1 MRRRN
6 YQMKEKQD
14 QSNEKV
20 INNMNTISKEIIYIM
35 DKLKDTNK
43 NDTKKMYNDIDKN
56 QNNQV
61 YTIKQKKTR

>member
-1 MRRRN
+1 
-6 YQMKEKQD
+6 MKEKQD

>member
-1 MRRRN
+1 
-6 YQMKEKQD
+6 MKEKQD
-14 QSNEKV
+14 QSSEKV

>member
-1 MRRRN
+1 
-6 YQMKEKQD
+6 
-14 QSNEKV
+14 
-20 INNMNTISKEIIYIM
+20 MNTISKEIIYIM